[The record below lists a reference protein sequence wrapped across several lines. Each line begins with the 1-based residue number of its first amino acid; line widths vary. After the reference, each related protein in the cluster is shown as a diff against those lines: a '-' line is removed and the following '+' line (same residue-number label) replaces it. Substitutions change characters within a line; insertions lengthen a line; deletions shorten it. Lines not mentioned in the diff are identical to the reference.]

1 LETKKIKK
9 TIINIIFLFSE
20 HCVNIKNRQD
30 ESVIKTT
37 EGEGEMR
44 GKLKNL
50 TVQVIIGIILGI
62 IVGFLFPEFG
72 AKLKV
77 LADAFIKLIK
87 MVIAPI
93 IFFTVVI
100 GIGNM
105 GDLKKV
111 GRIGGKALIYF
122 EIVTTFALAIGI
134 IVVNLIKPGVGFNI
148 DAVKGGDVSQYTKQA
163 EEVNHGVIEFLLS
176 IIPDNVIGAFAKGEL
191 LPILFFAILFGLSTA
206 ALGEKAK
213 PVVALFERLTDI
225 FFGVVNMVMKVSP
238 IAAFGAMAYT
248 IGTFGISSLVSLG
261 KLMGS
266 VYITMA
272 LFIFVVL
279 GLIAKFY
286 GFNIFKFIAYIK
298 EEILLVLG
306 TSSSESALPKLMERL
321 EKYGCS
327 KSVVGLVVPTGYS
340 FNLDGTSIYLS
351 MAAIFI
357 AQAYGIDLTIW
368 QELTLLGILMLTS
381 KGAAGVTGSGF
392 ITLAATLAAFPMI
405 PVEGIA
411 LLLGVDRFMSEARAI
426 TNIIGNA
433 VATVVV
439 SKMEDE
445 FHPSAEQNEDR
456 TNIAVAK

>member
-1 LETKKIKK
+1 MR
-9 TIINIIFLFSE
+9 INF
-20 HCVNIKNRQD
+20 
-30 ESVIKTT
+30 
-37 EGEGEMR
+37 
-44 GKLKNL
+44 KNL
-50 TVQVIIGIILGI
+50 TVRVIIGIILGI
-62 IVGFLFPEFG
+62 VVGFLFPEFG
-72 AKLKV
+72 TKLKV

-100 GIGNM
+100 GIGSM

-134 IVVNLIKPGVGFNI
+134 IVVNLVKPGVGFNTE
-148 DAVKGGDVSQYTKQA
+148 AVKGGDISQYTKQA
-163 EEVNHGVIEFLLS
+163 EAANHGAIEFLLG
-176 IIPDNVIGAFAKGEL
+176 IIPDNVVAAMAKGEL
-191 LPILFFAILFGLSTA
+191 LPILFFAVLFGLATA
-206 ALGEKAK
+206 ALGDKAK
-213 PVVALFERLTDI
+213 PVVTLFERLADI
-225 FFGVVNMVMKVSP
+225 FFGIVNMVMKVSP

-248 IGTFGISSLVSLG
+248 IGTFGLGSLVSLG
-261 KLMGS
+261 KLMAS
-266 VYITMA
+266 VYITMF
-272 LFIFVVL
+272 LFIVVVL
-279 GLIAKFY
+279 GTIAKFY

-306 TSSSESALPKLMERL
+306 TSSSESALPKMMERL

-327 KSVVGLVVPTGYS
+327 KSVVGLVIPTGYS

-351 MAAIFI
+351 MAAVFI

-368 QELTLLGILMLTS
+368 QELTLLGVLMLTS

-426 TNIIGNA
+426 TNLIGNG

-439 SKMEDE
+439 SKMENE
-445 FHPSAEQNEDR
+445 FHPSTEMTLQDS
-456 TNIAVAK
+456 NITLAK

>member
-1 LETKKIKK
+1 MR
-9 TIINIIFLFSE
+9 INF
-20 HCVNIKNRQD
+20 
-30 ESVIKTT
+30 
-37 EGEGEMR
+37 
-44 GKLKNL
+44 KNL
-50 TVQVIIGIILGI
+50 TVRVIIGIILGVV
-62 IVGFLFPEFG
+62 VGFLFPEFG

-77 LADAFIKLIK
+77 LADGFIKLIK

-111 GRIGGKALIYF
+111 GRIGGRALIYF

-134 IVVNLIKPGVGFNI
+134 IVVNLIKPGVGFNTE
-148 DAVKGGDVSQYTKQA
+148 AVKGGDISQYTQQA
-163 EEVNHGVIEFLLS
+163 EAVNHGAVEFLLS
-176 IIPDNVIGAFAKGEL
+176 IIPDNVVAAMAKGEL
-191 LPILFFAILFGLSTA
+191 LPILFFAVLFGLVTA
-206 ALGEKAK
+206 SLGEKAK
-213 PVVALFERLTDI
+213 PVVELFERLADI
-225 FFGVVNMVMKVSP
+225 FFGIVNMVMKVSP

-248 IGTFGISSLVSLG
+248 IGTFGLGSLVSLG
-261 KLMGS
+261 KLMVS
-266 VYITMA
+266 VYITMI
-272 LFIFVVL
+272 LFIVVVL
-279 GLIAKFY
+279 GAIAKYY
-286 GFNIFKFIAYIK
+286 GFSIFKFIAYIK

-306 TSSSESALPKLMERL
+306 TSSSESALPKMIERL

-327 KSVVGLVVPTGYS
+327 KSVVGLVIPTGYS

-368 QELTLLGILMLTS
+368 QELTLLGVLMLTS

-392 ITLAATLAAFPMI
+392 ITLAATLSAFPMI

-426 TNIIGNA
+426 TNLIGNG

-439 SKMEDE
+439 SKMENE
-445 FHPSAEQNEDR
+445 FHPPVEPKLEE
-456 TNIAVAK
+456 TNMTIAK

>member
-1 LETKKIKK
+1 MR
-9 TIINIIFLFSE
+9 INF
-20 HCVNIKNRQD
+20 
-30 ESVIKTT
+30 
-37 EGEGEMR
+37 
-44 GKLKNL
+44 KNL
-50 TVQVIIGIILGI
+50 TVRVIIGIILGI
-62 IVGFLFPEFG
+62 VVGFLFPEFG
-72 AKLKV
+72 TKLKV

-100 GIGNM
+100 GIGSM

-134 IVVNLIKPGVGFNI
+134 IVVNLVKPGVGFNTE
-148 DAVKGGDVSQYTKQA
+148 AVKGGDISQYTKQA
-163 EEVNHGVIEFLLS
+163 EAANHGAIEFLLG
-176 IIPDNVIGAFAKGEL
+176 IIPDNVVAAMAKGEL
-191 LPILFFAILFGLSTA
+191 LPILFFAVLFGLATA
-206 ALGEKAK
+206 ALGDKAK
-213 PVVALFERLTDI
+213 PVVTLFERLADI
-225 FFGVVNMVMKVSP
+225 FFGIVNMVMKVSP

-248 IGTFGISSLVSLG
+248 IGTFGLGSLVSLG
-261 KLMGS
+261 KLMAS
-266 VYITMA
+266 VYITMF
-272 LFIFVVL
+272 LFIVVVL
-279 GLIAKFY
+279 GTIAKFY

-306 TSSSESALPKLMERL
+306 TSSSESALPKMMERL

-327 KSVVGLVVPTGYS
+327 KSVVGLVIPTGYS

-351 MAAIFI
+351 MAAVFI

-368 QELTLLGILMLTS
+368 QELTLLGVLMLTS

-426 TNIIGNA
+426 TNLIGNG
-433 VATVVV
+433 VATVIV
-439 SKMEDE
+439 SKMENE
-445 FHPSAEQNEDR
+445 FHPSTEMTLQDS
-456 TNIAVAK
+456 NITLAK

>member
-1 LETKKIKK
+1 MR
-9 TIINIIFLFSE
+9 INF
-20 HCVNIKNRQD
+20 
-30 ESVIKTT
+30 
-37 EGEGEMR
+37 
-44 GKLKNL
+44 KNL
-50 TVQVIIGIILGI
+50 TVRVIIGIILGI
-62 IVGFLFPEFG
+62 VVGFLFPEFG
-72 AKLKV
+72 TKLKV

-100 GIGNM
+100 GIGSM

-134 IVVNLIKPGVGFNI
+134 IVVNLVKPGVGFNTE
-148 DAVKGGDVSQYTKQA
+148 AVKGGDISQYTKQA
-163 EEVNHGVIEFLLS
+163 EAANHGAIEFLLG
-176 IIPDNVIGAFAKGEL
+176 IIPDNVVAAMAKGEL
-191 LPILFFAILFGLSTA
+191 LPILFFAVLFGLATA
-206 ALGEKAK
+206 ALRDKAK
-213 PVVALFERLTDI
+213 PVVTLFERLADI
-225 FFGVVNMVMKVSP
+225 FFGIVNMVMKVSP

-248 IGTFGISSLVSLG
+248 IGTFGLGSLVSLG
-261 KLMGS
+261 KLMAS
-266 VYITMA
+266 VYITMF
-272 LFIFVVL
+272 LFIVVVL
-279 GLIAKFY
+279 GTIAKFY

-306 TSSSESALPKLMERL
+306 TSSSESALPKMMERL

-327 KSVVGLVVPTGYS
+327 KSVVGLVIPTGYS

-351 MAAIFI
+351 MAAVFI

-368 QELTLLGILMLTS
+368 QELTLLGVLMLTS

-426 TNIIGNA
+426 TNLIGNG

-439 SKMEDE
+439 SKMENE
-445 FHPSAEQNEDR
+445 FHPSTEMTLQDS
-456 TNIAVAK
+456 NITLAK